1 MKLNLKLTV
10 EIYSSNIFFSGL
22 LDALAKGLLLDP
34 NVINARI
41 LATNLSSGFL
51 STSVRWTKVGTGELG
66 EPVRLDESGE
76 LAVGKKPH
84 SDYPW

>member
-1 MKLNLKLTV
+1 M
-10 EIYSSNIFFSGL
+10 
-22 LDALAKGLLLDP
+22 DP

-51 STSVRWTKVGTGELG
+51 STSVWYTKVGTGELG
-66 EPVRLDESGE
+66 EPVKLNENGE
-76 LAVGKKPH
+76 LAVGRKPE

>member
-1 MKLNLKLTV
+1 MLCSRLSIQL
-10 EIYSSNIFFSGL
+10 SGL
-22 LDALAKGLLLDP
+22 LDALAKGLLLDA

-51 STSVRWTKVGTGELG
+51 STSVWWTKIGAKELG

-76 LAVGKKPH
+76 LAVGRKLD